1 MGTSVSKTFFLI
13 IFCFMQWAFAN
24 DDEAKALERL
34 TMTTDMLVSIGEEMV
49 GQPQGGILLL
59 GDTISIDLN
68 LLPNS
73 SYQFVV
79 WTNSAFNY
87 VDFWLTNPQGEI
99 PTGSIGDHITLA
111 VIPDSLEVG
120 IWQLKME
127 LIEGADSDTAYYA
140 TATFRRSR
148 ILQ

>member
-1 MGTSVSKTFFLI
+1 
-13 IFCFMQWAFAN
+13 MQWAFAN
-24 DDEAKALERL
+24 EGEAKALERL

-49 GQPQGGILLL
+49 GQPQGRILLL

-87 VDFWLTNPQGEI
+87 VDFWLTNPQGET
-99 PTGSIGDHITLA
+99 PGGSISDHATMA

-120 IWQLKME
+120 IWQLNME
-127 LIEGADSDTAYYA
+127 LIEGAYSDTAYYA

>member
-1 MGTSVSKTFFLI
+1 MGTSVSKSFLLI
-13 IFCFMQWAFAN
+13 IFCFMQLAFAN
-24 DDEAKALERL
+24 EEEAKAMERL
-34 TMTTDMLVSIGEEMV
+34 TMTTDMLVSIGEEMI
-49 GQPQGGILLL
+49 GQPQGGMLLL

-68 LLPNS
+68 LLPDF

-99 PTGSIGDHITLA
+99 PMGNIGDHITLA

-120 IWQLKME
+120 FWQLNME
-127 LIEGADSDTAYYA
+127 LIEGSYSDTAYYA

>member
-1 MGTSVSKTFFLI
+1 MGTSVSKSFFWI

-24 DDEAKALERL
+24 EEEAKALERL
-34 TMTTDMLVSIGEEMV
+34 IMTSDMLVSIGEEMV

-59 GDTISIDLN
+59 SDTISIDLN
-68 LLPNS
+68 LLPNF

-87 VDFWLTNPQGEI
+87 VDFWLTNPQGEV
-99 PTGSIGDHITLA
+99 PRGSIGDHITLV

-120 IWQLKME
+120 IWQLNME
-127 LIEGADSDTAYYA
+127 LIEGAYSDTAYYA
-140 TATFRRSR
+140 AATFRRSR

>member
-1 MGTSVSKTFFLI
+1 MGMSVSKSYLFI
-13 IFCFMQWAFAN
+13 IFCFMQLAFAN
-24 DDEAKALERL
+24 EEEAKAMERL
-34 TMTTDMLVSIGEEMV
+34 TMTTDMLVSIGEEMI
-49 GQPQGGILLL
+49 GQPQGGMLLL

-68 LLPNS
+68 LLPDF

-99 PTGSIGDHITLA
+99 PRGSIGDHITLA
-111 VIPDSLEVG
+111 VISDSLDAG
-120 IWQLKME
+120 IWQLNME
-127 LIEGADSDTAYYA
+127 LIEGSYSDTAYYA